1 MNELIAKIEQW
12 AEDRN
17 IIKGSKPIDQAM
29 KLFSEFGELA
39 DNVGKGRDCRDD
51 IGDVFVVLTIIGKQ
65 LEHDMIIPMADVV
78 ELFDKENNH
87 HYGAV
92 YNMACT
98 PKEKVAYLC
107 SDIAIMVNHF
117 YDCRVDAYST
127 DDLIEFCLA
136 TIFALCDDLDY
147 TLQECAQIA
156 YNDIKDR
163 KGVMYNGVF
172 IKESDPAYQDALDNI
187 EANKRMA
194 SQKRIS
200 VNIEDL

>member
-51 IGDVFVVLTIIGKQ
+51 IGDVFVVLTIIAKQ
-65 LEHDMIIPMADVV
+65 FKNTIAGVATNVV
-78 ELFDKENNH
+78 SEPHCFNKNVKVSVAELGMTITSMMHENNSDPLMFNIEN
-87 HYGAV
+87 A
-92 YNMACT
+92 
-98 PKEKVAYLC
+98 LC
-107 SDIAIMVNHF
+107 NLNDICMVN
-117 YDCRVDAYST
+117 
-127 DDLIEFCLA
+127 
-136 TIFALCDDLDY
+136 DY
-147 TLQECAQIA
+147 TLQECVQIA

-187 EANKRMA
+187 EADKRMA